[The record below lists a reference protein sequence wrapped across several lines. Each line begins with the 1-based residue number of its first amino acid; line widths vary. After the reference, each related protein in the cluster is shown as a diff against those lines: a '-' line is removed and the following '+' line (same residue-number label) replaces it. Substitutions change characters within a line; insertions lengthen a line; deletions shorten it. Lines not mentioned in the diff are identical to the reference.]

1 MSTITI
7 RRASVKDAA
16 AYARM
21 MGHPEVFPQLLQVP
35 FNDEE
40 VWKARLTESTAADKP
55 DLQLVAELD
64 AQVVGNAGLHAQPKL
79 RRRHVMGLG
88 IAVAHEAQGRGV
100 GSALM
105 RAICDYADDWAQ
117 VLRIEL
123 TVFAD
128 NERAIALYRKFGFV
142 HEGTHRGYA
151 LRNGQ
156 YVDAHSMARLHPN
169 PPRLASA
176 AP

>member
-21 MGHPEVFPQLLQVP
+21 MGHPEVFPQVLQVP

-55 DLQLVAELD
+55 D
-64 AQVVGNAGLHAQPKL
+64 
-79 RRRHVMGLG
+79 
-88 IAVAHEAQGRGV
+88 
-100 GSALM
+100 
-105 RAICDYADDWAQ
+105 
-117 VLRIEL
+117 
-123 TVFAD
+123 
-128 NERAIALYRKFGFV
+128 
-142 HEGTHRGYA
+142 